1 MTRRLRPPVSIDVQ
15 CRPDGR
21 PTRLRRKGR
30 VRTVTHVA
38 ATWVRPAPWW
48 STFEAS
54 GHDSRLSSNATGDFN
69 DLNEERTYFRVVLDA
84 TLVHEIFCTSS
95 GHWYLERIMD

>member
-1 MTRRLRPPVSIDVQ
+1 MTRRLRPPARIDVQ

-21 PTRLRRKGR
+21 PVRLRRGGR
-30 VRTVTHVA
+30 ARIVTHVA
-38 ATWVRPAPWW
+38 ASWVRPAPWW

-54 GHDSRLSSNATGDFN
+54 GHDSDLPPHAAG

-84 TLVHEIFCTSS
+84 ALVHEIFCTSS

>member
-1 MTRRLRPPVSIDVQ
+1 MTRRLRPPARIDVQ

-21 PTRLRRKGR
+21 PARLRRRGH

-54 GHDSRLSSNATGDFN
+54 GHDSGLPPNATG
-69 DLNEERTYFRVVLDA
+69 DLNEERTYFRVVLDG
-84 TLVHEIFCTSS
+84 TLVQEIFCTAS
-95 GHWYLERIMD
+95 GHWYLERILD

>member
-1 MTRRLRPPVSIDVQ
+1 MTRRLRPPAPLRVQ

-21 PTRLRRKGR
+21 PLRLYRGGR

-48 STFEAS
+48 AALDGAGEQETSLYAA
-54 GHDSRLSSNATGDFN
+54 HA
-69 DLNEERTYFRVVLDA
+69 LNEERTYFRIVLDGI
-84 TLVHEIFCTSS
+84 VVQEIFRTPS
-95 GHWYLERIMD
+95 GAWYLERIIG

>member
-1 MTRRLRPPVSIDVQ
+1 MTRRLRPPARIDVQ

-21 PTRLRRKGR
+21 PARLRRGGHE
-30 VRTVTHVA
+30 RTVTHVA
-38 ATWVRPAPWW
+38 ASWVRPAPWW
-48 STFEAS
+48 STFESRGHNS
-54 GHDSRLSSNATGDFN
+54 GLSLNATG

-84 TLVHEIFCTSS
+84 TLVQEIFCTSS

>member
-21 PTRLRRKGR
+21 PARLRRGGR
-30 VRTVTHVA
+30 ERTVTHVA
-38 ATWVRPAPWW
+38 ASWVRPAPWW

-54 GHDSRLSSNATGDFN
+54 GHDSDLPPHAAG

-84 TLVHEIFCTSS
+84 ALVHEIFCTSS